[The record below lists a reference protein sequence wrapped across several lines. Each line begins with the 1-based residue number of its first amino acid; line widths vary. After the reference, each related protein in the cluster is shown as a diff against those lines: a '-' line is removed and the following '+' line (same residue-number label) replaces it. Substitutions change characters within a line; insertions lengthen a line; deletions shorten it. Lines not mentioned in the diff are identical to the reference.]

1 MTGPK
6 EVSTLLSPPDS
17 DVVYGL
23 RAIAAFCGMT
33 TGQAQPFVDLG
44 IIPTFRLPGSKVR
57 RASKASI
64 REAWHRHQAEW
75 CNRHPIDTKEKLRE
89 RKQKRELKSR
99 ESQQVRV
106 GE

>member
-44 IIPTFRLPGSKVR
+44 IIPTFRLPEAKSYAPVR
-57 RASKASI
+57 RLSV
-64 REAWHRHQAEW
+64 RRGTG
-75 CNRHPIDTKEKLRE
+75 TKPNGATDIQSTP
-89 RKQKRELKSR
+89 RKNSESESR
-99 ESQQVRV
+99 SAN
-106 GE
+106 